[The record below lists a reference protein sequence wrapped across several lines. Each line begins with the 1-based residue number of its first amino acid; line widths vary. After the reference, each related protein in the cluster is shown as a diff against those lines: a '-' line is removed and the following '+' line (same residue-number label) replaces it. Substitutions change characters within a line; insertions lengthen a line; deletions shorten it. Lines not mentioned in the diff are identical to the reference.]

1 MRTNTTPNSNAKN
14 FAYSKNKY
22 SDINFFQRFNLDPVL
37 LLLIGLVLIFAQF
50 ILYSASSANIYI
62 VERQFLHIFLA
73 SSLMFFLAQ
82 IPPHYYKQWAPWVY
96 VLGVLLLLAVLFVGH
111 TGKGAQRWLGFGL
124 FKFQPS
130 ELLKIACPL
139 LLASYF
145 SNKDLPLKFIN
156 ILVAGILIL
165 IPVLLIAKQPDLGT
179 ALLIAASGVF
189 VLFFAGIRWRMII
202 GATVAILATL
212 PVVWYMLHDYQKK
225 RIFTFIYPE
234 QDPLGSGYHILQSK
248 IAIGSGGTWG
258 KGWLNGT
265 QAHLQFLPEKTTDFI
280 FAVLGEEFGLI
291 GAIILLI
298 LYTLIILR
306 CIDISTSAQDTFSR
320 LSAGSLTMAFFI
332 YIFINIGMV
341 SGMLPVVGLPLPLVS
356 YGGTSMVTI
365 MATFGIIMSIRSHR
379 KLLDS

>member
-1 MRTNTTPNSNAKN
+1 M
-14 FAYSKNKY
+14 
-22 SDINFFQRFNLDPVL
+22 V
-37 LLLIGLVLIFAQF
+37 
-50 ILYSASSANIYI
+50 
-62 VERQFLHIFLA
+62 
-73 SSLMFFLAQ
+73 
-82 IPPHYYKQWAPWVY
+82 
-96 VLGVLLLLAVLFVGH
+96 
-111 TGKGAQRWLGFGL
+111 
-124 FKFQPS
+124 
-130 ELLKIACPL
+130 
-139 LLASYF
+139 
-145 SNKDLPLKFIN
+145 
-156 ILVAGILIL
+156 
-165 IPVLLIAKQPDLGT
+165 PVLLIAKQPDLGT
-179 ALLIAASGVF
+179 ALLILASGLF

-202 GATVAILATL
+202 SAIFAGLAVL
-212 PVVWYMLHDYQKK
+212 PVIWFVLHDYQKK
-225 RIFTFIYPE
+225 RIYTFIYPE

-291 GAIILLI
+291 GAIILLT

-320 LSAGSLTMAFFI
+320 LAAGSLTMAFFI

>member
-1 MRTNTTPNSNAKN
+1 MKTSIDTKTIRKTNYKPK
-14 FAYSKNKY
+14 KY
-22 SDINFFQRFNLDPVL
+22 NVANFFQRFNLDPVL
-37 LLLIGLVLIFAQF
+37 LSLIGLLLIFAEF
-50 ILYSASSANIYI
+50 VLYSASSASLYI
-62 VERQFLHIFLA
+62 VERQLLHIFLA
-73 SSLMFFLAQ
+73 SLLMFFLAQ
-82 IPPHYYKQWAPWVY
+82 IPPHYYKQWAPWAY
-96 VLGVLLLLAVLFVGH
+96 FFGVVLLLAVLLVGH
-111 TGKGAQRWLGFGL
+111 TGKGAQRWLGVGV

-139 LLASYF
+139 LLATYF
-145 SNKDLPLKFIN
+145 STKDLPLKLSQI
-156 ILVAGILIL
+156 IIALVIIMV
-165 IPVLLIAKQPDLGT
+165 PVLLIAKQPDLGT
-179 ALLIAASGVF
+179 ALLILASGLF
-189 VLFFAGIRWRMII
+189 VLFFAGIKWRMIFTAMF
-202 GATVAILATL
+202 GGLSVL
-212 PVVWYMLHDYQKK
+212 PIIWFMLHDYQKK
-225 RIFTFIYPE
+225 RIYTFIYPE

-291 GAIILLI
+291 GAIVLLI

-320 LSAGSLTMAFFI
+320 LAAGSLTMAFFI